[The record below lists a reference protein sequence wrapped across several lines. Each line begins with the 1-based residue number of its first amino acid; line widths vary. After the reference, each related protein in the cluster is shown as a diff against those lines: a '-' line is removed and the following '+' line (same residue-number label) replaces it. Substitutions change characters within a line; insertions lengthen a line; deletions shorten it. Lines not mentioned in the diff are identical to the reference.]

1 MDLDKDA
8 NEFTSRLEEIMP
20 AIELNFEPT
29 PAFGEYKQY
38 LEHAISHPAKANTKL
53 LEFLILNFTKEGDV
67 VLDPMA
73 GSGSTGVVAALHGRN
88 AIQIDIEPKF
98 CEWMEKAKENVEKA
112 STLTPKGWI
121 RNILG
126 DARHLSKLL
135 EQVDTCITSPPY
147 GEAYL
152 GGRDPEKRRERL
164 VKAGY
169 DPKEFLGGK
178 ARNAILKHYNEID
191 TIITSPPYLNVDN
204 VKEDSNEF
212 WRKAKEMGKRW
223 GSKPPS
229 GTEEKQTVAPNN
241 IGRLT
246 LGNVDAIITSPPYAE
261 SLSFRAGGGSKK
273 NALGVGLVS
282 DGRGQGQG
290 APSPYSIADYN
301 IGNLP
306 IGSIDVVITSPP
318 YEEGLSHRRH
328 HTPNTGRTEKLWSEK
343 HLGSYPDSRDNI
355 GTLKS
360 SDDEYRTLS
369 EGRIQELIKKLMKNG
384 KPSYLSEML
393 KVYHEMY
400 KVLKPNGR
408 AIIIIKPFIRNKK
421 VLDLPYYTYLLMS
434 YCGFVLEKLFKLR
447 LRSKSFW
454 RVLYYRKHPQ
464 TPLINH
470 EYILVCRKA

>member
-1 MDLDKDA
+1 MS
-8 NEFTSRLEEIMP
+8 EFVSKLEEIMP

-29 PAFGEYKQY
+29 PSFGEYKQY
-38 LEHAISHPAKANTKL
+38 LEHAVSHPAKANTKL
-53 LEFLILNFTKEGDV
+53 LEFLVLNFTEEGDV

-98 CEWMEKAKENVEKA
+98 YEFMEKARENVEKA
-112 STLTPKGWI
+112 STLAPKGWI
-121 RNILG
+121 KNILG

-135 EQVDTCITSPPY
+135 EQVDVC
-147 GEAYL
+147 
-152 GGRDPEKRRERL
+152 
-164 VKAGY
+164 
-169 DPKEFLGGK
+169 
-178 ARNAILKHYNEID
+178 
-191 TIITSPPYLNVDN
+191 
-204 VKEDSNEF
+204 
-212 WRKAKEMGKRW
+212 
-223 GSKPPS
+223 
-229 GTEEKQTVAPNN
+229 
-241 IGRLT
+241 
-246 LGNVDAIITSPPYAE
+246 
-261 SLSFRAGGGSKK
+261 
-273 NALGVGLVS
+273 
-282 DGRGQGQG
+282 
-290 APSPYSIADYN
+290 
-301 IGNLP
+301 
-306 IGSIDVVITSPP
+306 ITSPP

-421 VLDLPYYTYLLMS
+421 VVDLPYYTYLLMS
-434 YCGFVLEKLFKLR
+434 YCGFVLEKLYKLR
-447 LRSKSFW
+447 LKNKSFW
-454 RVLYYRKHPQ
+454 RLLYSKKYPNI
-464 TPLINH
+464 PSINH
-470 EYILVCRKA
+470 EYVLVYRKA